1 MKSLK
6 KIYCDVCTLCRPFDD
21 QDMMRIRL
29 ETDAFYLILQAIQNR
44 TYEMIISPVHIAE
57 INAIEDVKERY
68 EVLVLLKKVSSS
80 PQYNLPRIR
89 ERAEYFYNKKLG
101 VADATH
107 LAFAEAAADFFI
119 SCDDKLIRKCKN
131 LDIILTVMNP
141 VQFTVKEDL
150 K

>member
-1 MKSLK
+1 MKGSLWHK
-6 KIYCDVCTLCRPFDD
+6 FQNIDRKHAIIFTQPYQAQASFNT
-21 QDMMRIRL
+21 
-29 ETDAFYLILQAIQNR
+29 ILQA
-44 TYEMIISPVHIAE
+44 
-57 INAIEDVKERY
+57 KERY

-119 SCDDKLIRKCKN
+119 SCDDKLIRCGVRST
-131 LDIILTVMNP
+131 L
-141 VQFTVKEDL
+141 FTER
-150 K
+150 

>member
-1 MKSLK
+1 MLLYSHNPIKHKHLL
-6 KIYCDVCTLCRPFDD
+6 TQFFGR
-21 QDMMRIRL
+21 
-29 ETDAFYLILQAIQNR
+29 EA
-44 TYEMIISPVHIAE
+44 
-57 INAIEDVKERY
+57 KERY

-80 PQYNLPRIR
+80 PQYHLPRIR

-119 SCDDKLIRKCKN
+119 SCDDKLIRKYKN
-131 LDIILTVMNP
+131 LDTNLTVMNP

>member
-1 MKSLK
+1 
-6 KIYCDVCTLCRPFDD
+6 
-21 QDMMRIRL
+21 
-29 ETDAFYLILQAIQNR
+29 
-44 TYEMIISPVHIAE
+44 MIISPVHLAE

-80 PQYNLPRIR
+80 PQYNLPMIR

-131 LDIILTVMNP
+131 LDINLTVMNP